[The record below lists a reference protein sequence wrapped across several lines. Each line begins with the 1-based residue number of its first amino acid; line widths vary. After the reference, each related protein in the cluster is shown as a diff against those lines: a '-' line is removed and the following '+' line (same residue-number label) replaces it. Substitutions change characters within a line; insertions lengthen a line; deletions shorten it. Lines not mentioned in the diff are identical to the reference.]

1 MSPYL
6 AVLASLFLAACSVFG
21 DRSGTP
27 EPPYDVIAKLGN
39 NAEVRR
45 YGERV
50 AAETDMS
57 NGLNGAFRCL
67 AAYIGGA
74 NEGASEI
81 AMTAPVAT
89 TKPEKIAMTAPVEI
103 GPTMRFFLPKTYTPA
118 TAPKPTDARIHL
130 VDVPPRTEAVL
141 RYTGPRGPAR
151 VDAKAADLKRLLQ
164 NSPYRPVGRPVGYF
178 YDPPWTLPWL
188 KRNEVAVPVEE

>member
-6 AVLASLFLAACSVFG
+6 AVLAALFVAACSVFG

-27 EPPYDVIAKLGN
+27 EPPYDVIAKLGGD
-39 NAEVRR
+39 AEVRR
-45 YGERV
+45 YGGRV

-57 NGLNGAFRCL
+57 NGLNGAFRRL

-89 TKPEKIAMTAPVEI
+89 AKPEKIAMTAPVEV
-103 GPTMRFFLPKTYTPA
+103 GPTMRFFLPETYTPA
-118 TAPKPTDARIHL
+118 TAPKPTDAGVRL
-130 VDVPPRTEAVL
+130 VEVPPRTEAVL

-164 NSPYRPVGRPVGYF
+164 NSPYRPVGDPVGYF
-178 YDPPWTLPWL
+178 YDPPWTIPWL
-188 KRNEVAVPVEE
+188 KRNEVAIAVGE